1 MNKVISECEMKM
13 NKLFEREKTEKEV
26 VKNNLI
32 KLAKKIEDSDSKA
45 DKIIASN
52 IFIKALVKNFED
64 ENSCSV
70 KVKL

>member
-1 MNKVISECEMKM
+1 
-13 NKLFEREKTEKEV
+13 
-26 VKNNLI
+26 
-32 KLAKKIEDSDSKA
+32 LAKKIEDGDSKA

-52 IFIKALVKNFED
+52 KFIKALVKNFED